1 MENCW
6 NFSRFYHWRIFNIDE
21 FQSYM
26 TIFNSD
32 DLPEP
37 KTILEAAVDAMNIS
51 YEQKAKEAYEK
62 FMSSVVNFVIFEERR
77 L

>member
-1 MENCW
+1 
-6 NFSRFYHWRIFNIDE
+6 
-21 FQSYM
+21 M

-62 FMSSVVNFVIFEERR
+62 FMSSVVDFVIYEERK